1 MVQITPAP
9 QVCGTKVHFVFFQT
23 TTVSLDFGVPS
34 KDVQGESSV
43 C

>member
-9 QVCGTKVHFVFFQT
+9 KICGTKVLAVFIQS
-23 TTVSLDFGVPS
+23 TTVSLDFGVS
-34 KDVQGESSV
+34 SSEVQDDSRV

>member
-9 QVCGTKVHFVFFQT
+9 KICGIKVHVFVQS

-34 KDVQGESSV
+34 KEVQDDCSV